1 MRTEGRSF
9 LVGIDGVMIHPR
21 KIIQTQT
28 HTVASQAGLAVNGQV
43 IIYAGNG
50 DEQKKVWEFT
60 RILPKTQVST
70 ATDTQALPSSYI

>member
-1 MRTEGRSF
+1 MRTKGRSF
-9 LVGIDGVMIHPR
+9 PVGSDGVMIHPR

-28 HTVASQAGLAVNGQV
+28 HTVASQVGLAVNSQV

-50 DEQKKVWEFT
+50 DKQKKVWEFT